1 MKRHIHS
8 NKQKAHY
15 EWSIVWNCLSSAAAR
30 LERDWKQMSSFSLS
44 RGRGC
49 STIGVNATEV
59 LTAVVDV
66 MLVSDDRSRGEFPRI
81 SSTSMVLKV
90 NRFRDVITGVG
101 SFSSLSSSSPAKH
114 TSSITPPRGLEAD
127 SGRHSPIVNALPAA
141 SWMNFSSLPMS
152 ISVGSSEASNDP
164 LPSSPQ

>member
-1 MKRHIHS
+1 MKHRTHS

-44 RGRGC
+44 HGRGC

-66 MLVSDDRSRGEFPRI
+66 MLVSDDRSNGEFPRI

-101 SFSSLSSSSPAKH
+101 SFSSLASSSPAKH

>member
-1 MKRHIHS
+1 
-8 NKQKAHY
+8 
-15 EWSIVWNCLSSAAAR
+15 
-30 LERDWKQMSSFSLS
+30 MSSFSLS

-66 MLVSDDRSRGEFPRI
+66 MLVSDDRSSGELPRI

-101 SFSSLSSSSPAKH
+101 SFSSLASSSPAKH

>member
-1 MKRHIHS
+1 MKHRTHS

-66 MLVSDDRSRGEFPRI
+66 MLVSDDRSSGEFPRI

-101 SFSSLSSSSPAKH
+101 SFSSLASSSPAKH